1 MCDIFQKITLSG
13 LFSLI
18 SKKRSKI
25 ALSRSLSMI
34 VIYSNDFFK
43 RSTRVS
49 SLWILL
55 YSLIILLEI
64 FDLPCTYTRN
74 FPKFVNIADV
84 IVIFSHWVS
93 GLDYAAWITVLF
105 GDESMVK
112 LLKVSFL
119 LTAFCKPSS
128 ENLMPSSGNC
138 AHMQLISLTQKQ
150 LNVIKNLKCTGKYHT
165 KIKLRC
171 FTSLIYILVTYTTC
185 I

>member
-1 MCDIFQKITLSG
+1 MELATPSACVWYFPENNALWTFLTNFKKEAKL
-13 LFSLI
+13 LFY
-18 SKKRSKI
+18 
-25 ALSRSLSMI
+25 RSLSMI

-105 GDESMVK
+105 GDESIVK

-119 LTAFCKPSS
+119 LTNFCKPSS

-138 AHMQLISLTQKQ
+138 AHMQLISLTQTET
-150 LNVIKNLKCTGKYHT
+150 IKCNKKSKMYRKVPHQ
-165 KIKLRC
+165 KKN
-171 FTSLIYILVTYTTC
+171 
-185 I
+185 

>member
-1 MCDIFQKITLSG
+1 
-13 LFSLI
+13 
-18 SKKRSKI
+18 
-25 ALSRSLSMI
+25 MI

-105 GDESMVK
+105 GDESIVK

-119 LTAFCKPSS
+119 LTNFCKPSS

-138 AHMQLISLTQKQ
+138 AHMQLISLTQTET
-150 LNVIKNLKCTGKYHT
+150 IKCNKKSKMYRKVPHQK
-165 KIKLRC
+165 KIKMFHFFNLY
-171 FTSLIYILVTYTTC
+171 FSHIYNMYLKYKQWSWRNSNFSILYYLVKFR
-185 I
+185 